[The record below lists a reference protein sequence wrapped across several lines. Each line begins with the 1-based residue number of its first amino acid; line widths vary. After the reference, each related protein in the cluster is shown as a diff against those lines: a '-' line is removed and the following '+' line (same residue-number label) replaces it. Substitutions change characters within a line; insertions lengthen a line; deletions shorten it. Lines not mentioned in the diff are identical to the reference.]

1 MPVNLYSRSGHADPV
16 TVSAFMRL
24 SWCTKHLCP
33 LQKYPSAFS
42 CCEFSS
48 LPCSDIS
55 CILVDS
61 LHCIPADLAWTG
73 WENEESGKC
82 IDFITSTFVNG
93 FVNIAVDTVMV
104 SMPVNEV
111 LKLKLSRR
119 KRMGVA
125 VMFGMGPV

>member
-1 MPVNLYSRSGHADPV
+1 MRSP
-16 TVSAFMRL
+16 
-24 SWCTKHLCP
+24 
-33 LQKYPSAFS
+33 
-42 CCEFSS
+42 
-48 LPCSDIS
+48 
-55 CILVDS
+55 
-61 LHCIPADLAWTG
+61 
-73 WENEESGKC
+73 EN

-104 SMPVNEV
+104 SMPVYEV